1 MARTSEM
8 RLIELMVLK
17 EDIAAVLEFI
27 GKRGTFQFLG
37 NSASYSIIANAN
49 NYTIIIRCF
58 IRRFIDFSNCVR

>member
-37 NSASYSIIANAN
+37 NSHNEKDLSDSELMKCRFLWIRTVSI
-49 NYTIIIRCF
+49 TKSC
-58 IRRFIDFSNCVR
+58 